1 MADTVTTKLG
11 LTKPEIGASNN
22 TWGTKINANFDILD
36 QKTVRNSI
44 QWTVTPGDDN
54 PTSTGGAFL
63 VTRFGNDQLRVDD
76 PLTINRQTGDV
87 TITDNLSITK
97 VSLHSTGSVSAPSI
111 SFTGAADIGFYGVN
125 FGVSPKQFGIAGRL
139 VGNGAVPAGAIMDFA
154 GPSPPAGW
162 LTCDGQAV
170 SRTTYADLFAAIGGT
185 WGGGDGSTTFN
196 LPNLLSRFRRHRDN
210 STLAGGVGNQQSP
223 TNLSHYHNVV
233 YNGGTGLM
241 DRSIDHLH
249 NLGGTT
255 GFMNQ
260 NNTHGHSLSGNGDV
274 VHNDANYGGGVGGG
288 GAFGHTTGALSVN
301 GVDINHT
308 HNLPGTTGASDR
320 DLNHA
325 HSMSF
330 NINTGGGSADNGN
343 ESRPYSATVLA
354 CIKT

>member
-54 PTSTGGAFL
+54 PTSTGGAFI

-87 TITDNLSITK
+87 NIANNIVVTK
-97 VSLHSTGSVSAPSI
+97 TSLHSNGLVSTPSI
-111 SFTGAADIGFYGVN
+111 SFTNAPDIGFYGVN

-139 VGNGAVPAGAIMDFA
+139 VGNGTVPAGAIMDFA

-185 WGGGDGSTTFN
+185 WGAPDANTFN
-196 LPNLLSRFRRHRDN
+196 VPNLVSRFRRHRDN
-210 STLAGGVGNQQSP
+210 STLAGGVGTMQSP
-223 TNLSHYHNVV
+223 ANLSH
-233 YNGGTGLM
+233 
-241 DRSIDHLH
+241 
-249 NLGGTT
+249 
-255 GFMNQ
+255 
-260 NNTHGHSLSGNGDV
+260 THT
-274 VHNDANYGGGVGGG
+274 GGGIITSSLVSNDHTHHMDFYTQSMNRSNPHSHALPNQVGGWL
-288 GAFGHTTGALSVN
+288 GANPGYTGSSVN
-301 GVDINHT
+301 GASNVVSGTNNTDINHEHQVFGDTGGISANHT
-308 HNLPGTTGASDR
+308 HTVDTRFTTS
-320 DLNHA
+320 
-325 HSMSF
+325 
-330 NINTGGGSADNGN
+330 GGSADNAN